1 MDARRDW
8 GYARDFVEAMW
19 LMLQQ
24 EKPEDYVVAT
34 GKSHTVRELCQAA
47 FGHVGLD
54 YRKYVD
60 IDPRYYRPTEVDDLR
75 GDAYKAERQ
84 LGWRPKTSFEEL
96 IRLMMEADLELAERE
111 KRAGAGPAVSR
122 HG

>member
-1 MDARRDW
+1 
-8 GYARDFVEAMW
+8 MW
-19 LMLQQ
+19 MMLQQ
-24 EKPEDYVVAT
+24 EKPEDYVIAT
-34 GKSHTVRELCQAA
+34 GESHTVRELCQAA

-54 YRKYVD
+54 YEKYVE

-75 GDAYKAERQ
+75 GDPSKATWQ
-84 LGWRPKTSFEEL
+84 LGWKATTTFEEL
-96 IRLMMEADLELAERE
+96 VRLMMEADLALAERE